1 MTLMRQT
8 LLATALVAPALLS
21 SAPASAQAADGWH
34 YRASINLYLPD
45 IGGSTVFPDGVGS
58 GVTVDAQTI
67 LENLKM
73 TFMGSFEATRGPWGV
88 FTDVLYMDIGDTR
101 TDFREMSIG
110 GVGLPAGASAKVD
123 YDLKG
128 WVWTLGGVWRVAS
141 DPASHFDVVAG
152 ARLLDI
158 QQTLG
163 WEVSGNVGS
172 IPLPGRAG
180 LSVVGLS
187 NWDAI
192 VGVKGRQAFGPDR
205 RWFVPYYADIGTG
218 ESDLTV
224 QVMGGIGY
232 SFPWG
237 DVVGSWRYI
246 DYEMKSGKAIES
258 LDFNGPSIS
267 IVFRW

>member
-1 MTLMRQT
+1 MMRQT
-8 LLATALVAPALLS
+8 LLATALVAPALLTS
-21 SAPASAQAADGWH
+21 TPASAQTANDWR

-45 IGGSTVFPDGVGS
+45 IGGSTTFPDGAGS
-58 GVTVDAQTI
+58 GVTVDGETI

-73 TFMGSFEATRGPWGV
+73 TFMGSFEATRGSWGV

-110 GVGLPAGASAKVD
+110 GIGLPVDASAKVD

-128 WVWTLGGVWRVAS
+128 WVWTLGGVWRIAS
-141 DPASHFDVVAG
+141 DPSSHFDVVAG

-158 QQTLG
+158 EQTLG
-163 WEVSGNVGS
+163 WDVTGNVGS

-180 LSVVGLS
+180 LSEVGLS

-192 VGVKGRQAFGPDR
+192 IGVKGRTAFGEGR
-205 RWFVPYYADIGTG
+205 KWFVPYYADIGTG
-218 ESDLTV
+218 ESDLTY

-267 IVFRW
+267 IAFRW